1 MPHIHAN
8 TLYPSHPST
17 FIDIHLEK
25 LELDAAVSGDV
36 RQRHLVER
44 RQQQLHVREERFQ
57 LQLVVAAQGRVQT
70 RIQARRLQWGSLIN
84 VQMQQLHSVLG
95 RIVAHERT

>member
-1 MPHIHAN
+1 MS
-8 TLYPSHPST
+8 LSHVNATHTCKHTIPIT

-25 LELDAAVSGDV
+25 LELDAAVSRDV

-70 RIQARRLQWGSLIN
+70 RIQARRLQWGSLVN
-84 VQMQQLHSVLG
+84 MQMQQLH
-95 RIVAHERT
+95 IAHERT